1 MAVVLK
7 PVRKSRVM
15 PRAPMTYEQFLDWAD
30 EDTLAEWVDGE
41 VELMSPASVPHQD
54 LVGFLAAVMRF
65 YIEDHDAGR
74 VLAAPFQMKLD
85 AVRRGR
91 EPDLLF
97 VAQDNLSR
105 LQRNYLDGP
114 ADIAVEIISPES
126 ALTDR
131 GAKYAEYEAG
141 GVGEYWIFDQNE
153 RRADFFGLSVERRF
167 ERIKPDA
174 DGIFW
179 SVALPGFWLNVNWL
193 WQTPLPNLRDILREW
208 EQHE

>member
-1 MAVVLK
+1 MVVVLK

-30 EDTLAEWVDGE
+30 EDTLAEWVDGQIIRRKPE
-41 VELMSPASVPHQD
+41 SVSHQEL
-54 LVGFLAAVMRF
+54 LGFL
-65 YIEDHDAGR
+65 GN
-74 VLAAPFQMKLD
+74 VLRDYTQERDLGQVLLRGYPMKLEQS
-85 AVRRGR
+85 GR